1 MKLKKSMIIGISA
14 ILTFAAIGISSAA
27 WFQISNSQTVST
39 TGSTAATYFAGG
51 NGTEEDPYIITR
63 PVHMYNLAWLQYNG
77 EFNNNKAPYHFRI
90 GGDGTDYPVITE
102 LDMSGYILPPIGTVN
117 QPFIGVFDGND
128 ATITNLQVSN
138 VYGTEEGNIIKK
150 PTKIATSGTLSGV
163 NIVGLFGVV
172 GDYAG
177 AASSYDTSATSIF
190 DLKIKDADIR
200 SQLQSTLIGVA
211 AGYVN
216 GDVLSNVGII
226 NSTLSVPDNSTAYAG
241 LSENVS
247 DYSVVGY
254 EHSNDGKSTLTT
266 SRDVVSLPQTS
277 TEDTTG
283 DTSGQMANWGASID
297 MKSIFGRCLQKFNE
311 ADAATDFIAG
321 VAVGTATKTI
331 TIDNTVN
338 PSTQEETD
346 YEYTSVSQ
354 YYTGKY
360 KKNYNETSDATKL
373 EGQYFFRERN
383 SYNDRYI
390 HLCGNSPKYDDD
402 NTTVNVTTN
411 TKSNATYQ
419 GYTLYADAP
428 AVSYY
433 KIAISVPET
442 SFYVIKATRNGT
454 TYYLTDAGDYAG
466 VTTDSDEAQ
475 SLAFTN
481 LGGTGTITNLEN
493 NQRLAYYRYNRQNR
507 VWFNNST
514 NANYVNFT
522 TDTTNKTIYHNNA
535 RQYLYFT
542 GNINT
547 SGTAWGL
554 TNSPTATGIAT
565 YEQVTIPATTYYLQ
579 ASDGDI
585 TATDNFDDY
594 GTDWVFSNY
603 STSAGTTTTIKSVA
617 TGTYLYPSTTTVSLS
632 DNSRPWTFDGSGHI
646 YYKANNTN
654 YFLGI
659 TNFTILMA
667 TSPGSMAVV
676 SLGASYPART
686 IYMGMDEDFNIIP
699 VNDENDAIL
708 WNFSSPTGTSTTI
721 STRIDNEPYYL
732 YLGTDSIS
740 LSQTSQTI
748 YRQNNH
754 YAYRYTGGWSDTY
767 YYISCIN
774 GVFTM
779 VEGSYTDAINRSTT
793 TKTVSYIETTS
804 TPTQKTNQNLEN
816 ELNGYYETYM
826 PLSVQGTTTVN
837 TTSSNS
843 TATTTSFAPTDTNTG
858 YLISG
863 GSVGVDRANGKYD
876 TTDSGQ
882 GYGGDIR
889 VAWYSMSDIGTAT
902 NKISSYTTNN
912 RSQVEVIT
920 RTQSSN
926 GWVRISDDFNKNN
939 TSISST
945 LSSSV
950 RTKTSYNDLG
960 LQKYYSS
967 RNQLDATFLEAPTY
981 IYGLHF
987 MEAEISMNNLAV
999 AERVHID
1006 EHDYSNYQLPRD
1018 SIDFNLREPGYINFF
1033 AGTYYSKNNSFFS
1046 LHKIERESV
1055 NNNITA
1061 IHQISKIYGKNND
1074 AENGYYYAYDDN
1086 NDGTIDGYCG
1096 PNGETTLAS
1105 GYTQVFDCAW
1115 IMQRSDLVMNA
1126 LYYFEIPANPG
1137 EYALGSCP
1145 SASSSNAA
1153 NGAYLM
1159 YLDIGASAAKVN
1171 RTVVLQTITTNSD
1184 SYEYPRGVAII
1195 ASAAEDV
1202 IDYASAAYAL
1212 SAGYSGKFRMSK
1224 TGSTIISDADTD
1236 QEYEATFK
1244 GNGITLEDADTGNAP
1259 SITPKS
1265 TSSQIIHRATFI
1277 DYNRSA
1283 KEYAMTV
1290 IDDYM
1295 NAAGTAIDHR
1305 EIKRR
1310 VTTTTNGVRS
1320 WGAWTELDE
1329 GNFGDLAVGK
1339 YTMPY
1344 IDNPKTGIEYS
1355 YYAADG
1361 IVLTISWGLDYVQ
1374 DKSLTT
1380 GDYQT
1385 ITGLTVDIA
1394 GKTTVVDPNDI
1405 VVTMVDGQTTYT
1417 ITVNGTTIT
1426 VTIDGDNKTFTPPT
1440 ISITPTVVPPNNP

>member
-102 LDMSGYILPPIGTVN
+102 LNMSGYILPPIGTVN

-254 EHSNDGKSTLTT
+254 EHSDDGKSTLTT
-266 SRDVVSLPQTS
+266 SRDVVSLPATS

-297 MKSIFGRCLQKFNE
+297 MKSMFGRCLQKYNE
-311 ADAATDFIAG
+311 ADAAATFRAG
-321 VAVGTATKTI
+321 VAIGTASQTVTV
-331 TIDNTVN
+331 DNTVN
-338 PSTQEETD
+338 PSTREETD
-346 YEYTSVSQ
+346 YTYTSVSQ

-373 EGQYFFRERN
+373 EGQYFFRER
-383 SYNDRYI
+383 SGGRFI

-411 TKSNATYQ
+411 TRNNTTYN
-419 GYTLYADAP
+419 GYTFSATA
-428 AVSYY
+428 AATNYY
-433 KIAISVPET
+433 KISATVQSSSYYI
-442 SFYVIKATRNGT
+442 IKTTIKGN
-454 TYYLTDAGDYAG
+454 TYYMYDAGSYAG
-466 VTTDSDEAQ
+466 VS
-475 SLAFTN
+475 TN
-481 LGGTGTITNLEN
+481 LADAEAWTFSNLGESGLITTSAGTGNLN
-493 NQRLAYYRYNRQNR
+493 WYYSRMYSDPYTSYPYAY
-507 VWFNNST
+507 
-514 NANYVNFT
+514 FT
-522 TDTTNKTIYHNNA
+522 TDTSTNRITYTYTG
-535 RQYLYFT
+535 QYLYYT
-542 GNINT
+542 GNNST
-547 SGTAWGL
+547 DGTAWGL
-554 TNSPTATGIAT
+554 TSDGSAEGVAV
-565 YEQVTIPATTYYLQ
+565 YEEILIPGGTYYLQ
-579 ASDGDI
+579 ANGGSLTSTSDSN
-585 TATDNFDDY
+585 AS

-603 STSAGTTTTIKSVA
+603 STTSGQTTTIMNA
-617 TGTYLYPSTTTVSLS
+617 AEGTYLYCNTTTLSLNSSSRTWTFNGSGAIYYYSNRTAYYLGINSGSTFTIATSPTSRATVSL
-632 DNSRPWTFDGSGHI
+632 GS
-646 YYKANNTN
+646 T
-654 YFLGI
+654 L
-659 TNFTILMA
+659 
-667 TSPGSMAVV
+667 
-676 SLGASYPART
+676 PART
-686 IYMGMDEDFNIIP
+686 VYLGIGNGTNLITVET
-699 VNDENDAIL
+699 EEEAAK
-708 WNFSSPTGTSTTI
+708 WKFSNPTGTSTTI
-721 STRIDNEPYYL
+721 STYIDEVEYYL
-732 YLGTDSIS
+732 YPANGSLTIS
-740 LSQTSQTI
+740 RNLQTCT
-748 YRQNNH
+748 RNNGY
-754 YAYRYTGGWSDTY
+754 YAYRANGNTY
-767 YYISCIN
+767 YYISYVN
-774 GVFTM
+774 STWTTANNTTNAA
-779 VEGSYTDAINRSTT
+779 SRSSTYSSVTVVITT
-793 TKTVSYIETTS
+793 TEPS
-804 TPTQKTNQNLEN
+804 TLYNQNLDN
-816 ELNGYYETYM
+816 TMNGYYETYM

-889 VAWYSMSDIGTAT
+889 VAWYNMSDIGTAT
-902 NKISSYTTNN
+902 NSISSYTTNN

-950 RTKTSYNDLG
+950 RTKTSYSDLG

-987 MEAEISMNNLAV
+987 MEAEISLDNLAV

-1033 AGTYYSKNNSFFS
+1033 AGTYFSGNNSFFS

-1115 IMQRSDLVMNA
+1115 IMQRNDLINDA

-1224 TGSTIISDADTD
+1224 TGSTIISDADED

-1259 SITPKS
+1259 PTTPKS

-1305 EIKRR
+1305 KIKRR

-1320 WGAWTELDE
+1320 WGAWTELKESD
-1329 GNFGDLAVGK
+1329 FGDLAVGK
-1339 YTMPY
+1339 YAMPY
-1344 IDNPKTGIEYS
+1344 IDSPETGIEYS

-1405 VVTMVDGQTTYT
+1405 VVTMIDGKTTYT
-1417 ITVNGTTIT
+1417 ITVNGTTIQ